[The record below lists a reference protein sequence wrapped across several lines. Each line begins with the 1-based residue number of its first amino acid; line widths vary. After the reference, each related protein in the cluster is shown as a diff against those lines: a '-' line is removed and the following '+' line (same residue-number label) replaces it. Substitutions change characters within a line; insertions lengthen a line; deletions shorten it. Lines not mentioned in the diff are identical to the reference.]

1 LVPATTVPVTII
13 GAFAGMAA
21 LGYTVNL
28 STLFALILAIGIVV
42 DDAIVIVE
50 GVSKHIEQGMSGH
63 DAAIKAMDELFGPII
78 GITLVLMAV
87 FLPSAFVPGL
97 SGQMFAQFALVIAV
111 TALISAVNAATLK
124 PTQCA
129 LWLRT
134 PVPPEQRNFFYR
146 GFNRLYQVAE
156 NAYTGLIG
164 RMVRLS
170 GLMVLIGL
178 ALFLTIFIMRP
189 VGERLNTQ
197 VIQPYLAQSITTQ
210 AALQQAVEP
219 LRDFML
225 RQTREH
231 DLALFIQVSGAPRP
245 NAPADVP
252 LTALLPAFVISELRT
267 AFQIG
272 FLLYL
277 PFLVLDLVISSLL
290 VSMGMMMLPQT
301 LISLPF
307 KLMLFVLVDGW
318 NLIVS
323 SLVRSFQ

>member
-1 LVPATTVPVTII
+1 MRRRAWSVIGCSAGLLMETHVALAQSAPLPPLQISLGTTPQ
-13 GAFAGMAA
+13 AGE
-21 LGYTVNL
+21 
-28 STLFALILAIGIVV
+28 LAIPLQILLLLTLLTFIP
-42 DDAIVIVE
+42 ALLIAMTSFTRIVIVLSLLRQAL
-50 GVSKHIEQGMSGH
+50 GVQ
-63 DAAIKAMDELFGPII
+63 
-78 GITLVLMAV
+78 
-87 FLPSAFVPGL
+87 
-97 SGQMFAQFALVIAV
+97 Q
-111 TALISAVNAATLK
+111 
-124 PTQCA
+124 
-129 LWLRT
+129 
-134 PVPPEQRNFFYR
+134 VPPNQ
-146 GFNRLYQVAE
+146 
-156 NAYTGLIG
+156 
-164 RMVRLS
+164 
-170 GLMVLIGL
+170 VLIGL
-178 ALFLTIFIMRP
+178 ALFLTVFIMRP

-231 DLALFIQVSGAPRP
+231 DLGLFIQISGAPRP
-245 NAPADVP
+245 SAPADVS

-277 PFLVLDLVISSLL
+277 PFLILDLVISSLL

-318 NLIVS
+318 HLIIS

>member
-1 LVPATTVPVTII
+1 MRRRIWSII
-13 GAFAGMAA
+13 GCSVGLLMETHVA
-21 LGYTVNL
+21 LGQ
-28 STLFALILAIGIVV
+28 SATLPPLQISLGTTPQAGELAIPLQILLLLTLLTFIP
-42 DDAIVIVE
+42 ALLIAMTSFTRIVIVLSLLRQAL
-50 GVSKHIEQGMSGH
+50 GVQ
-63 DAAIKAMDELFGPII
+63 
-78 GITLVLMAV
+78 
-87 FLPSAFVPGL
+87 
-97 SGQMFAQFALVIAV
+97 Q
-111 TALISAVNAATLK
+111 
-124 PTQCA
+124 
-129 LWLRT
+129 
-134 PVPPEQRNFFYR
+134 VPPNQ
-146 GFNRLYQVAE
+146 
-156 NAYTGLIG
+156 
-164 RMVRLS
+164 
-170 GLMVLIGL
+170 VLIGL

-197 VIQPYLAQSITTQ
+197 VIQPYLAQNITTQ

-225 RQTREH
+225 RQTREP

-245 NAPADVP
+245 YAPADVS
-252 LTALLPAFVISELRT
+252 LTALLPAFVMSELRT

-318 NLIVS
+318 NLIIS

>member
-1 LVPATTVPVTII
+1 MPRRIWGVIGCCAGLLMETQVALAQSAPLPPLQISLGTTPQ
-13 GAFAGMAA
+13 AGE
-21 LGYTVNL
+21 
-28 STLFALILAIGIVV
+28 LAIPLQILLLMTLLTFIP
-42 DDAIVIVE
+42 ALLIAMTSFTRIVIVLSLLRQAL
-50 GVSKHIEQGMSGH
+50 GVQ
-63 DAAIKAMDELFGPII
+63 
-78 GITLVLMAV
+78 
-87 FLPSAFVPGL
+87 
-97 SGQMFAQFALVIAV
+97 Q
-111 TALISAVNAATLK
+111 
-124 PTQCA
+124 
-129 LWLRT
+129 
-134 PVPPEQRNFFYR
+134 VPPNQ
-146 GFNRLYQVAE
+146 
-156 NAYTGLIG
+156 
-164 RMVRLS
+164 
-170 GLMVLIGL
+170 VLIGL

-197 VIQPYLAQSITTQ
+197 VIQPYLAQSITTP

-231 DLALFIQVSGAPRP
+231 DLALFIQVSRAPRP

-277 PFLVLDLVISSLL
+277 PFLILDLVIASLL

>member
-1 LVPATTVPVTII
+1 MPRRIWGVI
-13 GAFAGMAA
+13 GCCAGLLIETQVA
-21 LGYTVNL
+21 LAQSAPLPPLQISLGTMPQ
-28 STLFALILAIGIVV
+28 AGELAIPLQILLLMTLLTFIP
-42 DDAIVIVE
+42 ALLIAMTSFTRIVIVLSLLRQAL
-50 GVSKHIEQGMSGH
+50 GVQ
-63 DAAIKAMDELFGPII
+63 
-78 GITLVLMAV
+78 
-87 FLPSAFVPGL
+87 
-97 SGQMFAQFALVIAV
+97 Q
-111 TALISAVNAATLK
+111 
-124 PTQCA
+124 
-129 LWLRT
+129 
-134 PVPPEQRNFFYR
+134 VPPNQ
-146 GFNRLYQVAE
+146 
-156 NAYTGLIG
+156 
-164 RMVRLS
+164 
-170 GLMVLIGL
+170 VLIGL